1 MHGKGFQNRKTGI
14 EIKSCFK
21 ELLDYYKEVIGI
33 EETESNAIVHHRIA
47 LYGAGRPK
55 GKKPIRTKQARYCAE
70 YGFGKEDFI
79 NQETKP
85 LMERR
90 KELFK

>member
-1 MHGKGFQNRKTGI
+1 LHGKGFQNRKTGI

-55 GKKPIRTKQARYCAE
+55 GKKPIRTKTSKILSRIWVWKR
-70 YGFGKEDFI
+70 GFHKSRDETI
-79 NQETKP
+79 NGTEK
-85 LMERR
+85 RII
-90 KELFK
+90 